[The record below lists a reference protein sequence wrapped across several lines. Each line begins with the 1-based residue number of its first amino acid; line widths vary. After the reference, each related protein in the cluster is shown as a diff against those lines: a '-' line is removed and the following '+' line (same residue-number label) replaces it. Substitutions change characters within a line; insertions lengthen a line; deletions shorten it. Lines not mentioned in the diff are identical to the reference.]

1 MALFTRPS
9 AAGRLREDAGLLTA
23 ACGSMSGMAI
33 ARQAAPGGPADSVL
47 EAVLERVTYANE
59 ETGYTI
65 ARVAADRSGPD
76 LLTVV
81 GPLAGAQVGESLRLT
96 GRWTSHPR
104 YGRQFEVRSYS
115 TVLPATI
122 QGIQRYLGSGLI
134 KGIGPVMAERM
145 VAHFGT
151 DILRVIDEEVQRLV
165 EVPGVGP
172 KRTKMVAAAWQEQK
186 AIKDVMVFLQ
196 SVGVSTS
203 LAVRIYKQ
211 YRDSSVD
218 VVRGEPYRLAAD
230 VWGIGFKT
238 ADTIARAVGIA
249 HDSPERIKAG
259 LQHTLSEAADDGHCF
274 LPAPNLLTDAAK
286 ILDVDREL
294 IGPCLDELAAGEGV
308 VSETVAQ
315 GDQEVP
321 AVYLVPFHR
330 AERSLASGLLDLLH
344 AGQDRMAAFQQA
356 DWDRALAWLRS
367 RTGADLATEQ
377 QDAVRLA
384 LTKRVAVLTG
394 GPGCGKSF
402 TVRSIVEL
410 AKARKAKIVLTAP
423 TGRAAKRLAELTA
436 HEATTVHRLL
446 QLQPGGNPK
455 YDKDNP
461 LDADL
466 VVADESSMIDLI
478 LANKLVRAVPRGA
491 HLLLVGDV
499 DQLPSVGAGEV
510 LRDLLAATEVIPR
523 VRLTK
528 IFRQAQT
535 SGIVV
540 NAHRVNAGSPPRLR
554 DFPDFYWFSCDDT
567 EQTAALTADI
577 VANRIPRRFGMD
589 ARRDIQVLAP
599 MHRGPAGAGNLNV
612 LLQQT
617 LTPYRDGQPER
628 RYGGRVFRAGDKIT
642 QLRNNYDKGAAGV
655 FNGTIGVITAI
666 SLEDGKLT
674 VLTDEDES
682 LDYGFDELDELAHAY
697 ATTIHRSQGSEY
709 PAVVIPLTTSSW
721 MMLRRNLL
729 YTAITRA
736 KKLAVLVGSERALAA
751 AVRTPGAGRRH
762 TGLTYRINGMGP
774 PARAT

>member
-1 MALFTRPS
+1 M
-9 AAGRLREDAGLLTA
+9 TA
-23 ACGSMSGMAI
+23 ACGSMSGMAV
-33 ARQAAPGGPADSVL
+33 ARQAIPGGPADSVL

-104 YGRQFEVRSYS
+104 YGRQFEVLSYS

-134 KGIGPVMAERM
+134 RGIGPVMAERM

-151 DILRVIDEEVQRLV
+151 DILRVIDEEVQRLA

-196 SVGVSTS
+196 GVGVSTS

-211 YRDSSVD
+211 YRDSAIE

-249 HDSPERIKAG
+249 HDSPERIRAG

-274 LPAPNLLTDAAK
+274 LPAPNLLTEAAK
-286 ILDVDREL
+286 ILDVDRGL

-308 VSETVAQ
+308 VSEAVAQ
-315 GDQEVP
+315 GAQEVP

-344 AGQDRMAAFQQA
+344 AGQDRMPAFQQA
-356 DWDRALAWLRS
+356 DWGRALAWLRS
-367 RTGADLATEQ
+367 RTGADLAPEQ
-377 QDAVRLA
+377 QEAVRLA

-402 TVRSIVEL
+402 TVHSIVEL

-554 DFPDFYWFSCDDT
+554 GFPDFYWFACDDT

-577 VANRIPRRFGMD
+577 VARRIPRRFGMD
-589 ARRDIQVLAP
+589 PRRDIQVLAP
-599 MHRGPAGAGNLNV
+599 MHRGPARATSTSCSSRRLPRTVTGSPNAG
-612 LLQQT
+612 T
-617 LTPYRDGQPER
+617 
-628 RYGGRVFRAGDKIT
+628 
-642 QLRNNYDKGAAGV
+642 AAGCS
-655 FNGTIGVITAI
+655 GPET
-666 SLEDGKLT
+666 
-674 VLTDEDES
+674 
-682 LDYGFDELDELAHAY
+682 
-697 ATTIHRSQGSEY
+697 RSPSC
-709 PAVVIPLTTSSW
+709 
-721 MMLRRNLL
+721 
-729 YTAITRA
+729 AITMT
-736 KKLAVLVGSERALAA
+736 RAL
-751 AVRTPGAGRRH
+751 PGCSTAP
-762 TGLTYRINGMGP
+762 L
-774 PARAT
+774 A